1 MALDA
6 PRLPRPTPRSAR
18 PGVLACGLGG
28 AALALVGA
36 CSKGPEAPPSSA
48 PPSGSLTAAPST
60 PAAAP
65 PTPAASAPPLAG
77 VSAEARSTAARAGT
91 APQRAAPPAA
101 TEDTGVAWR
110 RPRDA
115 AAVDALFA
123 EARDSGRPVFLYWG
137 AAWCPPCNQLKATL
151 FGRPDFI
158 EKSRAFLPVYLDGD
172 LPGAQKLGARF
183 GVVGYPTMVLL
194 RPDGRELTRLPGEID
209 AERYLQVMALGLG
222 AARPVQEVL
231 AQARRAPASLA
242 AEDWRL
248 LAYYSWDTDE
258 QRLLPKEQL
267 APTLRQLAADCPPA
281 QAEAGTR
288 LLLKALAARAGAE
301 GEADA
306 PAAPGR
312 PTKAAADAAAHT
324 RVLELLADDGL
335 ARRNLD
341 LITVWAGPLSRRLG
355 APGTPERE
363 QLVATWAAALDR
375 LTADP
380 RLSQGERIAA
390 LAARVE
396 LARLQPAPGADAA
409 PPGAPAA
416 SGASAEGPGA
426 RSAEPAAPT
435 ASRGARAAVPDAGRP
450 APLGPVLLEHVRAQV
465 ARADREV
472 QDPVERQSVIP
483 NAADVLAEAGL
494 LAESDRLLEAE
505 LQRSIA
511 PYYAMLSLA
520 ANAKARGDRD
530 AALAWHAR
538 AHDAAQGPATR
549 LQWGAAHVQALV
561 ELKPRDAA
569 RIDAAAERVL
579 GELRGQPD
587 AFYGRSAARLERMS
601 RALLAW
607 GRAGAPGE
615 RRAAVLARLRTQ
627 RDALCRALP
636 TGDPQRA
643 ACTRLLAEDGA
654 PRPAA
659 GA

>member
-1 MALDA
+1 MAMDA
-6 PRLPRPTPRSAR
+6 PRLPRPVPRSAR
-18 PGVLACGLGG
+18 PGVLARGLGG

-36 CSKGPEAPPSSA
+36 CSKGPEAPPSSGSSPDATAATAPSPSSSGA
-48 PPSGSLTAAPST
+48 PPATVSSTIASTPPPAPGLTADAPST
-60 PAAAP
+60 ARPGASAGAAP
-65 PTPAASAPPLAG
+65 QQAALPDPAVDS
-77 VSAEARSTAARAGT
+77 
-91 APQRAAPPAA
+91 
-101 TEDTGVAWR
+101 GVAWR

-123 EARDSGRPVFLYWG
+123 EARDSGRSVFLYWG

-151 FGRPDFI
+151 FGRSEFI

-222 AARPVQEVL
+222 AARPVKEVL
-231 AQARRAPASLA
+231 AQARRAPATLA
-242 AEDWRL
+242 AQDWRL

-258 QRLLPKEQL
+258 QRLLPKAQL
-267 APTLRQLAADCPPA
+267 APTLRQLATDCPPA

-288 LLLKALAARAGAE
+288 LLLKALAAH
-301 GEADA
+301 ADA
-306 PAAPGR
+306 AGDAAAARGR
-312 PTKAAADAAAHT
+312 SAEAAADAAART
-324 RVLELLADDGL
+324 RVLELLADDAL

-341 LITVWAGPLSRRLG
+341 LITVWARPLSRRLA

-380 RLSQGERIAA
+380 RLSQGDRMAA

-396 LARLQPAPGADAA
+396 LARLQPAPGVDTAVSARPV
-409 PPGAPAA
+409 PPL
-416 SGASAEGPGA
+416 S
-426 RSAEPAAPT
+426 
-435 ASRGARAAVPDAGRP
+435 
-450 APLGPVLLEHVRAQV
+450 PVLVEHVRAQV

-505 LQRSIA
+505 LRRSIA
-511 PYYAMLSLA
+511 PYYAMLGLA
-520 ANAKARGDRD
+520 ANAKARGDGG
-530 AALAWHAR
+530 AALAWYAR

-549 LQWGAAHVQALV
+549 LQWGASHVQALI
-561 ELKPRDAA
+561 ELAPGDAA
-569 RIDAAAERVL
+569 RIDAAAARVL

-587 AFYGRSAARLERMS
+587 AFYGRSVARLERMS

-607 GRAGAPGE
+607 ARAGAPGE
-615 RRAAVLARLRTQ
+615 RRAAVLSRLRAQ
-627 RDALCRALP
+627 RDALCAALP
-636 TGDPQRA
+636 AGDAQRA
-643 ACTRLLAEDGA
+643 ACARLLAADGA
-654 PRPAA
+654 PRPAPTA
-659 GA
+659 